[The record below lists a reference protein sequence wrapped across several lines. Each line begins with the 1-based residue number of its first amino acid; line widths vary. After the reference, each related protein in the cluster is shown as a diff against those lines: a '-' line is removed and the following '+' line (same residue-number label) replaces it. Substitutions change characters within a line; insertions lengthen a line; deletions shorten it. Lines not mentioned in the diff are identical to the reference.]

1 MSDLE
6 PDKLKVAE
14 LRDELKNR
22 GLDTKGNKAALVS
35 RLKEALGY
43 GADASA
49 EGEYT
54 AGDDEDE
61 QDQTKDE
68 EEEQEEESAHYDEDA
83 QVEDSANDGNYQEE
97 NENAEHNGAAEIEA
111 EDATADEV
119 KAIEEQ
125 ETNGNMEEEEPAIVL
140 GDEFRTIDEATQDDT
155 GEGNADRKRRRSH
168 SREHRRRS
176 RSRDRR
182 WGYSRDRR
190 SSRHSPAKKVE
201 MEDSSWESLTVFTLD
216 RYESDLNLRF
226 NDRGI
231 KAHPLT
237 VGGFAYMW
245 SGVRANYGVHAG
257 KVAYEVKVLEFL
269 NVDHLPREEVTPHC
283 LRVGWSV
290 NTTSLYLGEEPLS
303 YGYGSTSQASTD
315 NNYFTYGQT
324 FGVGDVITAYLDFEG
339 DAIVIS
345 YSKNGED
352 LGTCFEIEKETIG
365 DNALFPHMMTKN
377 VEFECN
383 FGAREGPYF
392 PLKDGFKFLEE
403 VPLEE
408 RVRGNTPPATK
419 EECEV
424 IMTIGLPGAGKT
436 YWAERHI
443 AAHPEKHYNLLGTN
457 SIIDKMRV
465 LGKPRRQNYSGEWSV
480 LFDKATKCLNRFI
493 EVAARK
499 KRNYIIDQTNVYA
512 SSRRRKMQPF
522 EGFQRKAVVILP
534 TDEVYKNRVKE
545 RPEEERKDIPES
557 AVNEMKASLSL
568 PEDGEYFESIEYVED
583 VPKEER
589 DKLVEQYRKEGR
601 DALPPPEKRER
612 RESRDYRSDRRTSS
626 YRGGYDRERRGG
638 YRGSNWRPY
647 NERRGGGYRGRFRD
661 DRYYDDRSYGGY
673 KGPRGGRRSRSSWR
687 GRSYGGGRGGYGR
700 SEWDT
705 YQEYDDWNDYDDGSW
720 GGGYND
726 RWGSYN

>member
-1 MSDLE
+1 MSDLD
-6 PDKLKVAE
+6 PDNLKVAE

-43 GADASA
+43 ADPSA
-49 EGEYT
+49 EGEY
-54 AGDDEDE
+54 AAEDDD
-61 QDQTKDE
+61 
-68 EEEQEEESAHYDEDA
+68 EEQEDAEEVQDEEAEEA
-83 QVEDSANDGNYQEE
+83 QLEEAANDENYQDDQDNHE
-97 NENAEHNGAAEIEA
+97 EA
-111 EDATADEV
+111 EAGDIETCDTTADEV
-119 KAIEEQ
+119 KAGEQ
-125 ETNGNMEEEEPAIVL
+125 EANGNMEEEEPAIVL
-140 GDEFRTIDEATQDDT
+140 GDEFRTIDEATQDDA
-155 GEGNADRKRRRSH
+155 EGTADRKRKRSDD
-168 SREHRRRS
+168 HRRRS
-176 RSRDRR
+176 RSHDRR
-182 WGYSRDRR
+182 EWGYSRDKRYNT
-190 SSRHSPAKKVE
+190 PAKKVE
-201 MEDSSWESLTVFTLD
+201 MEDASWESLTVFTLD
-216 RYESDLNLRF
+216 RYEADLNLRF

-245 SGVRANYGVHAG
+245 SGVRANYGVRSG

-290 NTTSLYLGEEPLS
+290 NTTSLNLGEEPLS
-303 YGYGSTSQASTD
+303 YGFGSTGQSTTD
-315 NNYFTYGQT
+315 NSFTNYGQS
-324 FGVGDVITAYLDFEG
+324 FGVGDVVTAYLDFDG
-339 DAIVIS
+339 DAVVLA

-352 LGTCFEIEKETIG
+352 LGTCFEIDKESLG
-365 DNALFPHMMTKN
+365 DNALFPHLFTKN

-403 VPLEE
+403 VPAEE

-424 IMTIGLPGAGKT
+424 IMTVGLPGAGKT
-436 YWAERHI
+436 YWAENHI
-443 AAHPEKHYNLLGTN
+443 AAHPEKRYNLLGTN
-457 SIIDKMRV
+457 SIIDKMKV
-465 LGKPRRQNYSGEWSV
+465 LGKPRRPNHSGEWSV

-522 EGFQRKAVVILP
+522 EGFQRKAVVIMP

-568 PEDGEYFESIEYVED
+568 PEDGEYFEKIEFVEELS
-583 VPKEER
+583 KEER

-601 DALPPPEKRER
+601 DALPPPEKKER
-612 RESRDYRSDRRTSS
+612 RESRGYRDDRRTSS

-638 YRGSNWRPY
+638 YRGNNWRPY
-647 NERRGGGYRGRFRD
+647 NERRGGYRGRYRD
-661 DRYYDDRSYGGY
+661 DRYYDDRSYGYRG
-673 KGPRGGRRSRSSWR
+673 GRGGRRSRSTWR
-687 GRSYGGGRGGYGR
+687 GQSYGGYRGSRGGYGSSNWNSYNR
-700 SEWDT
+700 GYNNDDWAD
-705 YQEYDDWNDYDDGSW
+705 YDDWDGYYDRW
-720 GGGYND
+720 GGYN
-726 RWGSYN
+726 